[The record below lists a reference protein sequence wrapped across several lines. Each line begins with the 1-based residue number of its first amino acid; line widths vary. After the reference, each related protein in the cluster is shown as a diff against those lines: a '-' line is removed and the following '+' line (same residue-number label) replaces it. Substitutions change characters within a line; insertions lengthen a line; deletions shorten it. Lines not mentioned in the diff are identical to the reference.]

1 MGFSEFV
8 EGFSMKC
15 RVLGPTAD
23 LLNHIGEAV
32 PVNLHLRTT
41 IPTSKGYM
49 SDLVKGLGM
58 AFPPGILCR
67 ATGTLS

>member
-15 RVLGPTAD
+15 RVLGPTPD

-32 PVNLHLRTT
+32 PVSLHLRTT
-41 IPTSKGYM
+41 IPTSKG
-49 SDLVKGLGM
+49 
-58 AFPPGILCR
+58 
-67 ATGTLS
+67 